1 MNIYPAILT
10 DELGVAQKQLVLC
23 EESGL
28 VQTVQIDIID
38 GYFADN
44 ITITP
49 SSVFDLHLGELE
61 LDFHL
66 MTQEPIDYVYE
77 LADYK
82 DELPVRA
89 VIAQVEQ
96 MSNQELFVEEV
107 RRNNWDAGLSLN
119 IHTPLSAIE
128 TQIWDKIQI
137 VQLMS
142 INAGSQGQKFNELIF
157 EKITQL
163 REIMTLKDLR
173 LEIIVD
179 GGVDTTVLSRLQEYG
194 VSGVGVGSYL
204 WNAED
209 FAEAY
214 QDLETSLL

>member
-44 ITITP
+44 VTITP

-89 VIAQVEQ
+89 VIAQLEQ

-107 RRNNWDAGLSLN
+107 RRNNWDAGLSIN
-119 IHTPLSAIE
+119 IHTPLSAID

-142 INAGSQGQKFNELIF
+142 ITAGAQGQKFNELVF

-163 REIMTLKDLR
+163 REIMAVKDLR

-179 GGVDTTVLSRLQEYG
+179 GGVEPTVLSRLQEYG
-194 VSGVGVGSYL
+194 VSSVGVGSYL
-204 WNAED
+204 WKAED

>member
-49 SSVFDLHLGELE
+49 GSLFDLHLGELE

-82 DELPVRA
+82 EELPVRA

-107 RRNNWDAGLSLN
+107 RRNNWNAGLSLN

-128 TQIWDKIQI
+128 TQIWDRIQI

-142 INAGSQGQKFNELIF
+142 ITAGAQGQKFNELVF

-163 REIMTLKDLR
+163 REMMTLKDLK

-179 GGVDTTVLSRLQEYG
+179 GGVDPTVLSRLQEYG

-204 WNAED
+204 WKAEN
-209 FAEAY
+209 FSEAY
-214 QDLETSLL
+214 EDLETSLL